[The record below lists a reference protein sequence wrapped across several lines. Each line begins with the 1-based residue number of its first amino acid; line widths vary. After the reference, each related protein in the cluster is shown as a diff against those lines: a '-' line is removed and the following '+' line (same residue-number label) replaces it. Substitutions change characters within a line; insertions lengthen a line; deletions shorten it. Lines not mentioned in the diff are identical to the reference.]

1 MVKNA
6 LFREYN
12 SIRSFLD
19 FRCNCRTFLGKRNS
33 SNLRLEFH
41 VKNKNFSSLNSQI
54 SNPRGFTLIELI
66 TVIGVLGVLSAIILA
81 VVNPLEQFNKSQDS
95 KRKQD
100 LAQVQRALEVYYNDF
115 HRYPPVYQGSN
126 INEISTDGTSNTAIA
141 WGHSWS
147 PYMDVLPI
155 DPKAAKNYAYW
166 SDSTGQSYAI
176 YASLDRGS
184 HDPQVCNNGNACQST
199 IGTGIGGTD
208 ITCGTNVPCNYG
220 VTSPNISP

>member
-1 MVKNA
+1 M
-6 LFREYN
+6 
-12 SIRSFLD
+12 
-19 FRCNCRTFLGKRNS
+19 GKRNS
-33 SNLRLEFH
+33 SNLRLPLH
-41 VKNKNFSSLNSQI
+41 VKNNVSSLNSQF
-54 SNPRGFTLIELI
+54 SNPHGFTLIELI

-155 DPKAAKNYAYW
+155 DPKTAKNYAYW

-208 ITCGTNVPCNYG
+208 ITCGINVPCNYG

>member
-1 MVKNA
+1 
-6 LFREYN
+6 
-12 SIRSFLD
+12 
-19 FRCNCRTFLGKRNS
+19 LGKTNS

-184 HDPQVCNNGNACQST
+184 HDPQACNNGNACQST

>member
-1 MVKNA
+1 MKI
-6 LFREYN
+6 LKKIC
-12 SIRSFLD
+12 S
-19 FRCNCRTFLGKRNS
+19 
-33 SNLRLEFH
+33 RLITNH
-41 VKNKNFSSLNSQI
+41 YSLI
-54 SNPRGFTLIELI
+54 TDGGFTLIELI

-184 HDPQVCNNGNACQST
+184 HDPQAC
-199 IGTGIGGTD
+199 D
-208 ITCGTNVPCNYG
+208 A
-220 VTSPNISP
+220 